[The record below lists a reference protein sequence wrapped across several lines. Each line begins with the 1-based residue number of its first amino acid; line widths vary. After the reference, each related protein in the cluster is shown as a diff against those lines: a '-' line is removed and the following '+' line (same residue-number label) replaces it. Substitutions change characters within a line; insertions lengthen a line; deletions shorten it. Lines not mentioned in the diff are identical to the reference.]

1 MKRALVLL
9 ATTVALAGCGTAT
22 SDLLVVNRAG
32 KLPDAK
38 LELLITDGLTVEC
51 DGTSEPLA
59 NDTLLDARDLTRRLL
74 PVLDKNPR
82 FAVPPNALLRFR
94 VEGETG
100 TATFADASPNLPP
113 ELSELILLTRQ
124 IAKESCGLQR

>member
-1 MKRALVLL
+1 MKRVLVLL
-9 ATTVALAGCGTAT
+9 AATVALAGCGTET
-22 SDLLVVNRAG
+22 SDLLVVDRTG

-38 LELLITDGLTVEC
+38 VKLLITDGLTVEC
-51 DGTSEPLA
+51 DGKSEPLA
-59 NDTLLDARDLTRRLL
+59 NDKLLDARDLTRRLL
-74 PVLDKNPR
+74 PVLDKHPR
-82 FAVPPNALLRFR
+82 FAVPPNALLRFK

>member
-1 MKRALVLL
+1 MTRALALL
-9 ATTVALAGCGTAT
+9 AATVALAGCGTET
-22 SDLLVVNRAG
+22 SDLLVVDRAG
-32 KLPDAK
+32 RLPDAK
-38 LELLITDGLTVEC
+38 LHLLITDGTTVEC
-51 DGTSEPLA
+51 DGRREPIA
-59 NDTLLDARDLTRRLL
+59 DDKLLDARDLTRRLL

-82 FAVPPNALLRFR
+82 LPVPENALLRFR

-124 IAKESCGLQR
+124 IAKQSCGKQR